1 MPDRIDAFAS
11 LSDWVAAEAIPFS
24 LDDRNS
30 LEAAVDEI
38 VAMLGEKLDVLGLGE
53 PTHQIEA
60 FLRFRN
66 RVFQRLVE
74 RHGYTAIAVESSL
87 PRGRLANEY
96 VSGRK
101 TMPFEEVIERG
112 FSHQFGAMQANREL
126 IEWMRAYNVE
136 HADVPLRFDGFD
148 GPMEMMYTD
157 SPRTSFRFVLDYL
170 ASIDGPGVDARRKM
184 IDELLGDDAP
194 WETEQAAF
202 DPSKS
207 IGLSPAAQ
215 RLSAEAERMIREL
228 RERRDELTAAG
239 DESRYLEAVH
249 DAKAARQLL
258 AYHAIVAT
266 PGENR
271 LNDVM
276 SQRDLMQADNLKYIA
291 DRECRRGGKV
301 LAFAHNSHLK
311 LGRMEWQLGAQ
322 KIAWRPAGA
331 HVRDM
336 LGERYR
342 VIGVGVGTMAAQH
355 LGPPERG
362 TLEALLTT
370 AGASHLIPT
379 HLGRGLPADAIAAQ
393 AVRTNPSAGYFP
405 FTATSYTD
413 YDVLAVLASAD

>member
-1 MPDRIDAFAS
+1 MPDQIHKFPTLAN
-11 LSDWVAAEAIPFS
+11 WVAAEAITFALED
-24 LDDRNS
+24 LDTLN
-30 LEAAVDEI
+30 AAIDKI
-38 VAMLGEKLDVLGLGE
+38 VALLGEKVELLGLGE

-60 FLRFRN
+60 FLKFRN

-74 RHGYTAIAVESSL
+74 QHGYTAIALESSF

-101 TMPFEEVIERG
+101 TLPFAAVIERG

-126 IEWMRAYNVE
+126 VEWMRVYNGE
-136 HADVPLRFDGFD
+136 HDDRPLRFDGFD

-157 SPRTSFRFVLDYL
+157 SPRTSFHFVLEYL
-170 ASIDGPGVDARRKM
+170 ASIDGSKVDARRKT
-184 IDELLGDDAP
+184 IDELLGDDGR

-215 RLSAEAERMIREL
+215 LLSAEAEQIIREL
-228 RERRDELTAAG
+228 RERRDELIAAG
-239 DESRYLEAVH
+239 DENRYLEAVH
-249 DAKAARQLL
+249 DAKATRQLL
-258 AYHAIVAT
+258 AYHAVVAT

-271 LNDVM
+271 LSNLM
-276 SQRDLMQADNLKYIA
+276 GHRDLMQADNLQYIA
-291 DRECRRGGKV
+291 DREHRRGGKV

-322 KIAWRPAGA
+322 KIVWQPAGL
-331 HVRDM
+331 HVRGRF
-336 LGERYR
+336 GERYR

-362 TLEALLTT
+362 TLEALLTA

-379 HLGRGLPADAIAAQ
+379 HLCQGLPADAISALPE
-393 AVRTNPSAGYFP
+393 RSNPSSGYFP
-405 FTATSYTD
+405 FTAASLAD